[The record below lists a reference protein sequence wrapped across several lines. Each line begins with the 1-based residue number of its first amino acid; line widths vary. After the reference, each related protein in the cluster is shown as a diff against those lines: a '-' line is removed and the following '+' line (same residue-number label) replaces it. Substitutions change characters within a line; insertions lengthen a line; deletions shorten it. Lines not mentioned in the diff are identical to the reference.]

1 MYLGY
6 LQDSFRQDKE
16 LFRNNIRW
24 EWYKS
29 ESRAKKGRL
38 YKLTKFMQDL
48 NGIETFFLNTLY
60 SEIDLGDS
68 LYAAVC
74 GTLVYKQLPEIH
86 HSTLI
91 SQNGRGNRKKVPPA
105 AILEETKS
113 QTFQN
118 DIDEDDTNSDF
129 SVVSACSEDETFIK
143 NFKSHNAMP
152 KNVNEDAQCH
162 SRLNI
167 TKQRVK
173 KSVYA
178 HIPKPFTVAEH
189 TSQLKEIAVG
199 LPIYMGLVSIALCGD
214 PAKFKQLSLLTDE
227 ELNHRRCVYW

>member
-16 LFRNNIRW
+16 LFRNNNRW

-29 ESRAKKGRL
+29 ELR
-38 YKLTKFMQDL
+38 
-48 NGIETFFLNTLY
+48 
-60 SEIDLGDS
+60 
-68 LYAAVC
+68 
-74 GTLVYKQLPEIH
+74 
-86 HSTLI
+86 
-91 SQNGRGNRKKVPPA
+91 
-105 AILEETKS
+105 IL
-113 QTFQN
+113 
-118 DIDEDDTNSDF
+118 
-129 SVVSACSEDETFIK
+129 
-143 NFKSHNAMP
+143 
-152 KNVNEDAQCH
+152 
-162 SRLNI
+162 RLNI

-227 ELNHRRCVYW
+227 ELKHRRCVYW

>member
-1 MYLGY
+1 M
-6 LQDSFRQDKE
+6 
-16 LFRNNIRW
+16 
-24 EWYKS
+24 
-29 ESRAKKGRL
+29 
-38 YKLTKFMQDL
+38 
-48 NGIETFFLNTLY
+48 Y

-105 AILEETKS
+105 PILEETTS
-113 QTFQN
+113 QRFQK
-118 DIDEDDTNSDF
+118 DINEDDTNSDF
-129 SVVSACSEDETFIK
+129 SVVSACSADETFIK
-143 NFKSHNAMP
+143 NFKSHTTTP
-152 KNVNEDAQCH
+152 KSFVEDAQCH
-162 SRLNI
+162 SRLNS

-189 TSQLKEIAVG
+189 TSQLKDIAVG

-227 ELNHRRCVYW
+227 ELNHRRCVYL